1 MIEIYILIGVVVLC
15 IAAVWYITSISKA
28 RGADEQK
35 IKYQEA
41 EIALREKMADIDTAP
56 DTDDPLSR
64 L

>member
-1 MIEIYILIGVVVLC
+1 MTEIYILIGVVVLC
-15 IAAVWYITSISKA
+15 IAAVWYITRISKA

-56 DTDDPLSR
+56 DIDDPLSR